1 MSQNPIK
8 LTVKVDLYTDQ
19 INVTQVYGD
28 VDIGICG
35 DYSYVELPEWLR
47 AQIATLDLLPNL
59 EHVEGLGYRFGKGNY
74 LVEYNKDCEASSR

>member
-8 LTVKVDLYTDQ
+8 LTVKKDLYTDQ

-28 VDIGICG
+28 VDIGISG
-35 DYSYVELPEWLR
+35 GYSYVELPEWLR
-47 AQIATLDLLPNL
+47 AQVAALDLLPAM
-59 EHVEGLGYRFGKGNY
+59 ERVEGLGYRIGQDFY